1 MSARYDRA
9 ITVFSPDGHL
19 FQVEYALEAVRKGTL
34 AVGVR
39 GADTLVL
46 GVEKKS
52 TAKLQDARTVRKIVA
67 IDDHICLA
75 FAGLTADARVLVNR
89 ARVESQSYRLT
100 LDDKVG
106 PVLISPLGGREDT
119 AGGEG
124 GGGWRDVF
132 KIVTRAVRNMSPRGM
147 RCSGPRRLTRPL
159 PMRGHWP
166 TLPAG
171 HSGVHHQVHRRRAAE
186 VHAERR
192 CAALWHLHVDSGL

>member
-67 IDDHICLA
+67 IDEHICLA

-89 ARVESQSYRLT
+89 ARVEAQSYRLT
-100 LDDKVG
+100 LDDKVRS
-106 PVLISPLGGREDT
+106 VLH
-119 AGGEG
+119 A
-124 GGGWRDVF
+124 
-132 KIVTRAVRNMSPRGM
+132 A
-147 RCSGPRRLTRPL
+147 LTSAL
-159 PMRGHWP
+159 F
-166 TLPAG
+166 
-171 HSGVHHQVHRRRAAE
+171 HSGNDTID
-186 VHAERR
+186 
-192 CAALWHLHVDSGL
+192 LSGRILVLYL